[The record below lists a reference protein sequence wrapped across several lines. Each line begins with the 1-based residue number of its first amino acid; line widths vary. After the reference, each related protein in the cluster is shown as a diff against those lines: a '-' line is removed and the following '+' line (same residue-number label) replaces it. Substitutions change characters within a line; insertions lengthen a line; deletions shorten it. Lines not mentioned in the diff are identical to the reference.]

1 MSAPIG
7 GAVLRIGW
15 DRDGD
20 GVDDVVVRGER
31 VSMEVVP

>member
-1 MSAPIG
+1 
-7 GAVLRIGW
+7 VLRIGW
-15 DRDGD
+15 DSDGD